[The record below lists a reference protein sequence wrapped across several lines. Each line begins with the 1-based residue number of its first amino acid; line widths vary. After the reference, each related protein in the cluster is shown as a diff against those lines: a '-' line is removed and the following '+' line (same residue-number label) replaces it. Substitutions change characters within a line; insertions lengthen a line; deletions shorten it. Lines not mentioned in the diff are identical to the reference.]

1 MLGTPPAFI
10 LSQDQTL
17 NENGIFTWFLK
28 LKSVWFLLS
37 RQTHLAFANSFWII
51 VFFKKLSRNFPL
63 IRSLFT
69 YQFADCFKCLSI
81 FRYALSLS
89 VESVLMY
96 KSTLRS
102 VLPRL
107 RAYRKIYFALK
118 FIWLNFYTMKFS
130 RFRFSVCWTFNILTH
145 SVNIVK
151 RFFNFLPSYV
161 SSFQSLLFC
170 DSLIIISNR
179 IRFVKNIFKLLRTFF
194 IPADPLPRGC
204 ERKARLLSSDSLTIL
219 PLFGLTVNTL
229 FWLFYY
235 V

>member
-1 MLGTPPAFI
+1 MI
-10 LSQDQTL
+10 SQVKICL
-17 NENGIFTWFLK
+17 IFSLK
-28 LKSVWFLLS
+28 TNVF
-37 RQTHLAFANSFWII
+37 AFANSFWII

-130 RFRFSVCWTFNILTH
+130 RFKFSVLLNVIILTQP
-145 SVNIVK
+145 VNIVK
-151 RFFNFLPSYV
+151 RFFLFHQVFIKSTENFRRCCFSTAWLLYQTAYALSRTFLNFFRTF
-161 SSFQSLLFC
+161 SSRPIRFRVATREKFVCSQATAWLYYHSLLFP
-170 DSLIIISNR
+170 SSTFRKLFLKNFIPYSNFF
-179 IRFVKNIFKLLRTFF
+179 IGSRTFLV
-194 IPADPLPRGC
+194 P
-204 ERKARLLSSDSLTIL
+204 T
-219 PLFGLTVNTL
+219 
-229 FWLFYY
+229 
-235 V
+235 